1 MLDFVKCLQERN
13 LLQTG
18 EYMVISVDD
27 EIYNPRKHSDIMK
40 RGKKRVHRLLNME
53 QFF

>member
-1 MLDFVKCLQERN
+1 MIDFIKCLQDRK

-27 EIYNPRKHSDIMK
+27 EIYNPRKHWDIIK
-40 RGKKRVHRLLNME
+40 RRKC
-53 QFF
+53 FD